1 MRLFINYL
9 SIHLKIALEYKSS
22 FIMTFISQII
32 GMLVEL
38 FTVWSLLNK
47 FKLLD
52 TYNINELFLGFSSV
66 WLGFSLSELFA
77 RGFDHFANLIKRGD
91 FDILLIRPGNLYIQ
105 ILGSDIAYE
114 KSGRTLVS
122 LGLFIYSA
130 SKVIT
135 HLTFLKLLLL
145 IFMVIGSFIIILSIF
160 IIGASLSFKTVQ
172 GLEVI
177 NIVTNGTRQ
186 VGQYPMGIYKK
197 VVRLFFTIII
207 PITLI
212 NYYPIDYL
220 SGRVNNIIYVFMP
233 LLSFIM
239 LFISKCIFKL
249 GLKNYY
255 STGS

>member
-9 SIHLKIALEYKSS
+9 SLHLKIALEYKSS
-22 FIMTFISQII
+22 FIMTFISQIL

-38 FTVWSLLNK
+38 FTVYSLFNK

-52 TYNINELFLGFSSV
+52 IYNINELLLGFSTL
-66 WLGFSLSELFA
+66 WLGYSLSELFA
-77 RGFDHFANLIKRGD
+77 RGFDHFSNLIKRGD
-91 FDILLIRPGNLYIQ
+91 FDILLVRPSNLFIQ

-114 KSGRTLVS
+114 KTGRALVS
-122 LGLFIYSA
+122 FGLFIYSA
-130 SKVIT
+130 SKVIKQ
-135 HLTFLKLLLL
+135 LTILKLLLL
-145 IFMVIGSFIIILSIF
+145 IFMVLGCLLIILSVF

-186 VGQYPMGIYKK
+186 VGQYPMGIYKRA
-197 VVRLFFTIII
+197 VRIIFTIII

-220 SGRVNNIIYVFMP
+220 SGRVNNIFYVFMP
-233 LLSFIM
+233 LLTLIM
-239 LFISKCIFKL
+239 FFISNCIFKL
-249 GLKNYY
+249 GLKGYY

>member
-1 MRLFINYL
+1 MKLFINYL
-9 SIHLKIALEYKSS
+9 SLHLKIALEYKSS
-22 FIMTFISQII
+22 FIMTFISQIL

-38 FTVWSLLNK
+38 FTVYSLFNK

-52 TYNINELFLGFSSV
+52 IYNINELLLGFSTL
-66 WLGFSLSELFA
+66 WLGYSLSELFA
-77 RGFDHFANLIKRGD
+77 RGFDHFSNLIKRGD
-91 FDILLIRPGNLYIQ
+91 FDILLVRPSNLFIQ

-114 KSGRTLVS
+114 KTGRALVS
-122 LGLFIYSA
+122 FGLFIYSA
-130 SKVIT
+130 SKVIKQ
-135 HLTFLKLLLL
+135 LTILKLLLL
-145 IFMVIGSFIIILSIF
+145 IFMVLGCLLIILSVF

-197 VVRLFFTIII
+197 AVRIIFTIII

-220 SGRVNNIIYVFMP
+220 SGRVNNIFYVFMP
-233 LLSFIM
+233 LLTLIM
-239 LFISKCIFKL
+239 FFISNCIFKL
-249 GLKNYY
+249 GLKSYY

>member
-9 SIHLKIALEYKSS
+9 SLHLKIALEYKSS
-22 FIMTFISQII
+22 FIMTFISQIL
-32 GMLVEL
+32 GMFVEL
-38 FTVWSLLNK
+38 FTVYSLFNK

-52 TYNINELFLGFSSV
+52 IYNINELLLGFSTL
-66 WLGFSLSELFA
+66 WLGYSLSELFA
-77 RGFDHFANLIKRGD
+77 RGFDHFSNLIKRGD
-91 FDILLIRPGNLYIQ
+91 FDILLVRPSNLFIQ

-114 KSGRTLVS
+114 KTGRALVS
-122 LGLFIYSA
+122 FGLFIYSA
-130 SKVIT
+130 SKVIKQ
-135 HLTFLKLLLL
+135 LTILKLLLL
-145 IFMVIGSFIIILSIF
+145 IFMVLGCLLIILSVF

-186 VGQYPMGIYKK
+186 VGQYPMGIYKRA
-197 VVRLFFTIII
+197 VRIIFTIII

-220 SGRVNNIIYVFMP
+220 SGRVNNIFYVFMP
-233 LLSFIM
+233 LLTLIM
-239 LFISKCIFKL
+239 FFISNCIFKL
-249 GLKNYY
+249 GLKSYY